1 MTRCALVRT
10 CGIHN
15 CVRLLLNQ
23 MASQQ
28 SVDWSKVHAVKDK
41 YCATLLQK
49 PHVNFVGVSLKKIGG
64 QPTDIPTIQVAVKK
78 KLPLAELSD
87 EEKIPAFL
95 DGIATDVIEG
105 DLNLVK
111 LGDVLNRQ
119 LEEEPSHG

>member
-1 MTRCALVRT
+1 
-10 CGIHN
+10 
-15 CVRLLLNQ
+15 

-28 SVDWSKVHAVKDK
+28 SVDWNKVHAVNNK
-41 YCATLLQK
+41 YCKILLQN
-49 PHVNFVGVSLKKIGG
+49 PHVNFVGVSLKQIGG
-64 QPTDIPTIQVAVKK
+64 QSTDIPTIQVAVKK

-95 DGIATDVIEG
+95 DGVATDVIEG

-111 LGDVLNRQ
+111 LGDVRKRQ